1 MITASCILIS
11 TYEITMNERFN
22 MINLKARTMLA
33 QNRDIQQ
40 LSQAWKISVPPFG
53 SFQKAGAKLQHLAFD
68 SS

>member
-1 MITASCILIS
+1 
-11 TYEITMNERFN
+11 MNERFD
-22 MINLKARTMLA
+22 MIDLKARTMLA